1 MLCGA
6 QWTYMLITS
15 KDNQATMKKPR
26 RSVTLSKDIVEWVK
40 NEIEARRFKDF
51 SHAVE
56 YALYHLKEESE
67 KNKK

>member
-6 QWTYMLITS
+6 QCTYMLITS
-15 KDNQATMKKPR
+15 KDNQASMKKPR

-40 NEIEARRFKDF
+40 DEIESRRFKDF

-56 YALYHLKEESE
+56 YALYHLKEETE
-67 KNKK
+67 KQT